1 MRSLLGAVSMYNK
14 LAWNYTHLAGWLT
27 VATLACC
34 LLLRKKEVKARR
46 RMVLV
51 FWKNGMLVWRYI
63 WRNARIAVQ
72 QVSVA
77 ARAASPSPRLFS
89 RARNMSSAAVTIE
102 SWALLF
108 KKKKEASTHDLR
120 SVLPKWRSPA
130 RSGMRPC
137 GGCHEGKYPAYTAF

>member
-1 MRSLLGAVSMYNK
+1 MAAHISGTRSVRSLLGAVSMYNK

-108 KKKKEASTHDLR
+108 
-120 SVLPKWRSPA
+120 
-130 RSGMRPC
+130 
-137 GGCHEGKYPAYTAF
+137 